1 MNQNEV
7 KRLTG
12 LAMYVENENFYGLI
26 KTPEFRAYLLENSD
40 FITNMLIESFRVSS
54 SVAHGALTTNGPG
67 HFVPDATLTQSP
79 MAIIKE
85 SAPLTLN
92 QSVSVAMAEPRPSS
106 STATATATAT
116 AFTAPAATSTLAAT
130 LNSFADP
137 TKENDSPTSQSLT
150 KVKGLSLNMIEN
162 EVLEIVCAQTGYPKD
177 MVELEIDLEADLGV
191 DTVKKMEIIAE
202 LAEKYKLQYR
212 KDFNMAHLST
222 VKKMANL
229 IYEDSQLPH
238 VRN

>member
-26 KTPEFRAYLLENSD
+26 KTPEFRAYLLENSE
-40 FITNMLIESFRVSS
+40 FITNLLIESFRVSS
-54 SVAHGALTTNGPG
+54 SVTHGVLPTNGQG
-67 HFVPDATLTQSP
+67 HFVPNATLTQSP
-79 MAIIKE
+79 FAIIKE
-85 SAPLTLN
+85 STPLTLN
-92 QSVSVAMAEPRPSS
+92 QSVSVATAAPMPSS
-106 STATATATAT
+106 SV
-116 AFTAPAATSTLAAT
+116 APETTSTLAAT
-130 LNSFADP
+130 LNSFADT
-137 TKENDSPTSQSLT
+137 TKENISPTSQSLT
-150 KVKGLSLNMIEN
+150 MVKGMSLNMIEN